1 MDWKSGVSGSVAG
14 LAVDLTLFP
23 IDTIKTRLQAEGGL
37 AKNGRFKGLY
47 EGMGSVA
54 VGSAPGGKFVRNM
67 KI

>member
-1 MDWKSGVSGSVAG
+1 MDWKSAASGSVAG

-37 AKNGRFKGLY
+37 ARNGRFSGLY

-54 VGSAPGGKFVRNM
+54 IGSAPGGGLV
-67 KI
+67 